1 MPEIRLKGSGL
12 ISSEARPRSRRKS
25 RDRALARILGVVLLA
40 FAGAIGAAQEAR
52 PQGPLTTPV
61 VANQRRH
68 AEFLEVAK
76 AGNIDLLF
84 VGDSITDWWRNNR
97 GRAVWDRTWAPLN
110 AANFGIAGE
119 RVEQLLW
126 RMQNGELEGFKAK
139 VIVLLIGTNNLRT
152 TPANQDIADGIAF
165 LCTEIQKR
173 QPQARL
179 LLLGIFPRDP
189 APGTPNRERI
199 RTINAQLAKLEDRR
213 TLFYMDIG
221 DKFLAADGTIPPDV
235 MYDGLHPAERGYEIW
250 ADAILPKVKE
260 LMGG

>member
-1 MPEIRLKGSGL
+1 MPKRLT
-12 ISSEARPRSRRKS
+12 SRVLGPLLAV
-25 RDRALARILGVVLLA
+25 ALAA
-40 FAGAIGAAQEAR
+40 TAAAQEPR

-61 VANQRRH
+61 AANQRRH

-84 VGDSITDWWRNNR
+84 VGDSITDWWRGR
-97 GRAVWDRTWAPLN
+97 GQAVWDRTWAPLN

-139 VIVLLIGTNNLRT
+139 VIVLMIGTNNLRV

-165 LCTEIQKR
+165 LCAEIQKR
-173 QPQARL
+173 QPQAKL
-179 LLLGIFPRDP
+179 LLLAIFPRDP

-250 ADAILPKVKE
+250 ADAMLPKVKE
-260 LMGG
+260 LMGIRNSPIHFPKRKT